1 MYIEIT
7 NVEIWIKVHTVLW
20 LPKLA
25 VRVWNQAYVP
35 AGLEKLTHSYSYG
48 TSQCKVWFSYGTHFT
63 YYFMSF
69 LG

>member
-25 VRVWNQAYVP
+25 VCGIKHMYQLDLRN
-35 AGLEKLTHSYSYG
+35 
-48 TSQCKVWFSYGTHFT
+48 
-63 YYFMSF
+63 
-69 LG
+69 